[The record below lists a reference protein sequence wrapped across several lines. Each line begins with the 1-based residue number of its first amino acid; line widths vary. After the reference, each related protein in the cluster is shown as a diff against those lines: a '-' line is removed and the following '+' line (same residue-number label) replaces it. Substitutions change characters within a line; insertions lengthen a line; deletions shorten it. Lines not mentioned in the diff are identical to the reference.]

1 MVMLSKDAE
10 FGDQVVTN
18 NPNNFQPKDGYT
30 LSYVQEKA
38 NNVQKAFLNCKPY
51 NEVKL
56 YKVVRQATCLDA
68 SFDKSGPIMLKFLL
82 MILLISCCHHLHVQI

>member
-1 MVMLSKDAE
+1 MMVMLSKDAE

-38 NNVQKAFLNCKPY
+38 NNVQKAF
-51 NEVKL
+51 
-56 YKVVRQATCLDA
+56 
-68 SFDKSGPIMLKFLL
+68 
-82 MILLISCCHHLHVQI
+82 

>member
-1 MVMLSKDAE
+1 MVKLSKDAE
-10 FGDQVVTN
+10 FGDQVVTT

-38 NNVQKAFLNCKPY
+38 NNVQKVSLNCKPY

-68 SFDKSGPIMLKFLL
+68 SSDKSEANNVEIL
-82 MILLISCCHHLHVQI
+82 ILLIFCYHHLHVQI